1 MNLSK
6 QRFQALKLKI
16 LEYGVSMRNLGLILA
31 KHDEALAREYRYEA
45 DAKKEELLEDIALLY
60 DRKPASELVK
70 DDQSKKQEIL

>member
-1 MNLSK
+1 VNLSK